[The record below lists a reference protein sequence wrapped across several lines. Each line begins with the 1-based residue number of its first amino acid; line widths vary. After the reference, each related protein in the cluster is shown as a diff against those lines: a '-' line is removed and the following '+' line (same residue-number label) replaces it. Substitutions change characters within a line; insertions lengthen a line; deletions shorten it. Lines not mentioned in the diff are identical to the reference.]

1 MKFENQVKYKLI
13 FIKLAN
19 RVQLHIPK
27 NVSLNYMQNF
37 LYLASIERKRHPFKC
52 LTFGATS
59 LENRQP
65 ATGDFDGNINLWDV
79 ENKQPGTSYIQKV

>member
-1 MKFENQVKYKLI
+1 M
-13 FIKLAN
+13 KLAN
-19 RVQLHIPK
+19 RVLFRKMSHSITRRI
-27 NVSLNYMQNF
+27 F

-79 ENKQPGTSYIQKV
+79 ENKQPGTSYI

>member
-1 MKFENQVKYKLI
+1 MIYLRASYSEKCLT
-13 FIKLAN
+13 
-19 RVQLHIPK
+19 QLH
-27 NVSLNYMQNF
+27 VEF

-79 ENKQPGTSYIQKV
+79 ENKQPGTSYI